1 MNGAAGDRPAD
12 RAPRERRQRRR
23 REDRQ
28 DAFHFARRGRPP
40 ARPGRARHRRGDPC
54 RCRGAGRRP
63 PDLGL
68 RALRRGRGRVPRLTR
83 VPGAPAWTSPS
94 PTGISASSSPRQAAP
109 SGASPRG
116 VRMPRSRSSGS
127 RRKARPARRSPPAAS
142 RWSPSATASAPTA
155 SPSTAR
161 STGSCPTPTGDP
173 HYLHGDGWTGEWS
186 VVEAGETTVRLGLDH
201 AGGGTPYAYRAEQ
214 GFALD
219 GAVLT
224 LSLSVTNRGPSALPF
239 GLGWHPFSR

>member
-1 MNGAAGDRPAD
+1 MNGAAGHRPAD

-23 REDRQ
+23 REDPQ
-28 DAFHFARRGRPP
+28 DAFHFARRGVQPTRPS
-40 ARPGRARHRRGDPC
+40 RARHHRGDPC
-54 RCRGAGRRP
+54 RRRGAGHRP

-94 PTGISASSSPRQAAP
+94 PTGISASSSPRRAAP

-116 VRMPRSRSSGS
+116 GRAPRSRSSGP
-127 RRKARPARRSPPAAS
+127 RRPARPARRSPPAAS

-161 STGSCPTPTGDP
+161 STGSCPTPTGTP
-173 HYLHGDGWTGEWS
+173 TTS
-186 VVEAGETTVRLGLDH
+186 TATAGRANGRSSRPEKRRSASASTMPG
-201 AGGGTPYAYRAEQ
+201 AAPPTP
-214 GFALD
+214 
-219 GAVLT
+219 T
-224 LSLSVTNRGPSALPF
+224 GPSRA
-239 GLGWHPFSR
+239 SRSTAPS